1 MYHFPLN
8 RFVTAAVLYSLLLQ
22 SCQSGLHAITE
33 GPVLERRYQTA
44 SDHVQGSGEAS
55 LSGSLALT
63 SSCSDIRVRGTLSS
77 KSPAE
82 STTLLPA
89 SVVPAL
95 ATVSRSVAAL
105 AAVTSVPQSFAG
117 PFTASS
123 GERVLFSQRGD
134 RWQAVLAPGTRPYGN
149 THTLPVV
156 SWGDVGA
163 LFAALQGQDIWSSR
177 SRIHVLSVPH
187 MYPGLCVYVGKL
199 GLLGGAPARPVLPPV
214 EKWIPGPSMTLG
226 SNAEEKKIYYI
237 PSGYRYKGYRLKEG
251 SVIQYASLTA
261 NYVAASDEEGYNRT
275 VATQNVHAAA
285 TSLAAHTGQ
294 VVTSGK
300 PAGSVSGSSSVG
312 DQGHPLKCTGHAG
325 LVLYGCTKQD
335 RPFGQGEIVIDKSKT
350 DESKIDIQV
359 EILVEQIGEVRL
371 TPCEDVKPPAKGSL
385 QSRASRSSSV
395 EREYERRLALAEE
408 ESASCRVAYE
418 KLRLQQEE
426 VQKQSELAFK
436 REIARLKAQLEQSK
450 QQNIRLQ
457 ARSTATMIP
466 PQAFG
471 AKEWSRYFGEIG
483 SSPPLPDNIVG
494 ILNSPCPFW
503 PDKEVKDTHLLV
515 LIPATVNGKAFTL
528 NLLGKLV
535 KKTRGSGHS
544 TQYFLYDDEV
554 KQSLGDKCPSSS
566 YWVLLT
572 RDVLPGSRN
581 EPYAAQHTL
590 VAAQSSHV
598 DQPPYAVPCVLEAAT
613 AILSHYVRSG
623 TRLYKGVSDEFP
635 STSTRCAELLEDAAG
650 HQSPI
655 TVGRFCARGLV
666 FLSGFD
672 DDTEFGVSCLRR
684 FGTRHYRPS
693 ALLHS
698 FGAEEWSRYFGEVG
712 AAPPLPDHIVD
723 TLSSACPFWTRK
735 AVKDTHLLVLIPAT
749 VDGKPFNLNLL
760 GELIKHPKGG
770 GYSTGYSFYDSD
782 VQRVLGNQSPTGSY
796 WVLMTRDVLE
806 DSRNRKYAAQEALV
820 AERAGETELPYVLP
834 GALEAATVILSH
846 YVRSGERLYL
856 DNPYTLTRCRDSV
869 LYKGS
874 DYPVAVGGFA
884 PEGFL
889 VHGSSIID
897 CSSSRGVSGLLRF

>member
-1 MYHFPLN
+1 
-8 RFVTAAVLYSLLLQ
+8 
-22 SCQSGLHAITE
+22 
-33 GPVLERRYQTA
+33 
-44 SDHVQGSGEAS
+44 
-55 LSGSLALT
+55 
-63 SSCSDIRVRGTLSS
+63 
-77 KSPAE
+77 
-82 STTLLPA
+82 
-89 SVVPAL
+89 
-95 ATVSRSVAAL
+95 
-105 AAVTSVPQSFAG
+105 
-117 PFTASS
+117 
-123 GERVLFSQRGD
+123 
-134 RWQAVLAPGTRPYGN
+134 
-149 THTLPVV
+149 
-156 SWGDVGA
+156 
-163 LFAALQGQDIWSSR
+163 
-177 SRIHVLSVPH
+177 
-187 MYPGLCVYVGKL
+187 
-199 GLLGGAPARPVLPPV
+199 
-214 EKWIPGPSMTLG
+214 MTLG

-261 NYVAASDEEGYNRT
+261 NYVVAGNEEGC

-285 TSLAAHTGQ
+285 ASLGAHAGQ
-294 VVTSGK
+294 VVTLST
-300 PAGSVSGSSSVG
+300 PDGSVSSSSFVG
-312 DQGHPLKCTGHAG
+312 DKGHSLKRTKHAG
-325 LVLYGCTKQD
+325 LVLYGSTKQD
-335 RPFGQGEIVIDKSKT
+335 KPFGQGEIATDKGKT

-359 EILVEQIGEVRL
+359 EILVEKIGEIRL
-371 TPCEDVKPPAKGSL
+371 AAREDVKPPAEVAL
-385 QSRASRSSSV
+385 QSQAVRSSSV
-395 EREYERRLALAEE
+395 KREYERRLALAEE
-408 ESASCRVAYE
+408 ENTSCRVAYE
-418 KLRLQQEE
+418 KQLLQQEE
-426 VQKQSELAFK
+426 AQKQSESALK
-436 REIARLKAQLEQSK
+436 KEIARLKAQLRQFK
-450 QQNIRLQ
+450 QQNARLQ
-457 ARSTATMIP
+457 ARSTAAMMP

-471 AKEWSRYFGEIG
+471 AKEWSRYFGEVG
-483 SSPPLPDNIVG
+483 PAPPLPENIVG
-494 ILNSPCPFW
+494 ILHSPCPFW
-503 PDKEVKDTHLLV
+503 PDKKVKDSHLLV

-535 KKTRGSGHS
+535 KKNRGGGHS

-554 KQSLGDKCPSSS
+554 QQSLGDKYPSSS

-572 RDVLPGSRN
+572 RDVLPGSRH
-581 EPYAAQHTL
+581 EPYTAQQAL

-650 HQSPI
+650 RLSPV

-672 DDTEFGVSCLRR
+672 DDIEFGVSCLRR
-684 FGTRHYRPS
+684 FGTRHYRSS

-698 FGAEEWSRYFGEVG
+698 FGAEEWSWYFGEVG
-712 AAPPLPDHIVD
+712 AVPPLPEHIID
-723 TLSSACPFWTRK
+723 TLNSACPFWTRK

-820 AERAGETELPYVLP
+820 AERASETELPYVLP

-846 YVRSGERLYL
+846 YVSSGERLYL
-856 DNPYTLTRCRDSV
+856 DNPYTLTRCRDLV
-869 LYKGS
+869 AYRGS
-874 DYPVAVGGFA
+874 NYPVAVGGFSSG
-884 PEGFL
+884 GFL